1 MMNEKVIEEIANQLG
16 IAVDQ
21 ASQFL
26 AQITPQYAGLQ
37 TMYCG
42 IWSVAALI
50 LVVLSAIAV
59 KIAFKK
65 YKENKDTYD
74 EDTYIWATI
83 SFLVLGAIATTFLIY
98 ASLNFLGWLLFPDA
112 KVMEMVLSAV
122 G

>member
-1 MMNEKVIEEIANQLG
+1 MNEKVIEEIANQLG

-21 ASQFL
+21 ASQSL
-26 AQITPQYAGLQ
+26 EQIIPQYVGLQ

-50 LVVLSAIAV
+50 LVVLSAIAL

-83 SFLVLGAIATTFLIY
+83 SFSALGAVATAFLIY
-98 ASLNFLGWLLFPDA
+98 ASSNFLGWLLFPDA
-112 KVMEMVLSAV
+112 KVMDMVLSAI